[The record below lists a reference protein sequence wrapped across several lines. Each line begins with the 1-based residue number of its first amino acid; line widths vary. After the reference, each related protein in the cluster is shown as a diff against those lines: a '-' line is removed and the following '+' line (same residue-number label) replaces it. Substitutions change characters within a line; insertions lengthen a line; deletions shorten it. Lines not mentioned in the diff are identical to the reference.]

1 MAKTILADRGLVY
14 ATQGNIGHPGTA
26 AQRTA
31 DQDRGILNANA
42 KLGPGVT
49 ISAVTVVPAR

>member
-31 DQDRGILNANA
+31 DQNNGVLNAQA